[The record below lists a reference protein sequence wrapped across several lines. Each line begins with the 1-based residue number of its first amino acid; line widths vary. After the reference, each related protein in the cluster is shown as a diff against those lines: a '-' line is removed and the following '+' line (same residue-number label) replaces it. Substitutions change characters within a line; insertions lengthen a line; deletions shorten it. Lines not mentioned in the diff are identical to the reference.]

1 MAEVQDAIAQLSA
14 EDQQYVDQ
22 VSCLL
27 ESCRSCRGGVA
38 SLHLPLLLEPSIGVV
53 AMLTQPTH
61 LLCSP
66 ILQERQQSL

>member
-27 ESCRSCRGGVA
+27 EPYCSCRRGVA
-38 SLHLPLLLEPSIGVV
+38 S
-53 AMLTQPTH
+53 
-61 LLCSP
+61 
-66 ILQERQQSL
+66 